1 MTGVERKRE
10 MIINFAYYA
19 IILAIFYLFC
29 KYALWLFLPIV
40 IAFITALLLQR
51 PVNAIARKTP
61 IKKGIASVICVML
74 LLLIVVALVVG
85 IGVSAAN
92 YLKDFIAYLGNLF
105 EDTDHL
111 ILQLEDWSI
120 NLVRKLPSAV
130 STILAK
136 NIRELFDGISTALS
150 GEAQQQAAE
159 AAKAATDAA
168 NTAASSFN
176 FDFSWIKTPLTS
188 VISTAKQIPSILTSF
203 LITLIASCFLT
214 ADFDTFKNFV
224 KNQLSEKRRRDISRA
239 RSLLRNTFSKMLR
252 AYALIILITF
262 SEMLIG
268 LTALKLIGVYKSS
281 YIVIIAAITAIVDIL
296 PVLGTGTV
304 IIPWA
309 VYSLFKGQIGMAIG
323 LIVIYIAISVIRQVI
338 EPKLV
343 AGQLGLPPFVTII
356 GMFVGLK
363 LFGFLGMFIMPIM
376 IIMIKLLNDE
386 GIIHLWKT
394 GEEKETKPDGENT
407 DDKGADGTDNKNGE
421 EDKAESES
429 EESVNIKA
437 NSESAQ

>member
-1 MTGVERKRE
+1 MANVERKRE
-10 MIINFAYYA
+10 TIINIVYYA
-19 IILAIFYLFC
+19 IILALFYYFC
-29 KYALWLFLPIV
+29 KYALWLFLPIF
-40 IAFITALLLQR
+40 IAFVVALLLQR
-51 PVNAIARKTP
+51 PVNSIAKKTP
-61 IKKGIASVICVML
+61 IKKGVASVICVL
-74 LLLIVVALVVG
+74 LLLFVIVALIVG

-92 YLKDFIAYLGNLF
+92 YLKDFITYLGTLF
-105 EDTDHL
+105 ENTEHL
-111 ILQLEDWSI
+111 LIQLEDWTI
-120 NLVRKLPSAV
+120 NIVRRLPDAV
-130 STILAK
+130 SNILTK
-136 NIRELFDGISTALS
+136 NVRELFDGFSAALAGDANSSQTVDSTA
-150 GEAQQQAAE
+150 QAIQS
-159 AAKAATDAA
+159 A
-168 NTAASSFN
+168 NAFS

-188 VISTAKQIPSILTSF
+188 VISTAKQIPSMLTSF

-214 ADFDTFKNFV
+214 ADFDTFKSFI
-224 KNQLSEKRRRDISRA
+224 KNQLSDKRIKDIRRA
-239 RSLLRNTFSKMLR
+239 RTLLRTTFSKMLK

-281 YIVIIAAITAIVDIL
+281 YILIISALIAVVDIL
-296 PVLGTGTV
+296 PVFGTGTV

-309 VYSLFKGQIGMAIG
+309 IYSLFKGEIGMAIG
-323 LIVIYIAISVIRQVI
+323 LVVIYIAISVIRQVI

-394 GEEKETKPDGENT
+394 GKE
-407 DDKGADGTDNKNGE
+407 
-421 EDKAESES
+421 KAEKSEKTS
-429 EESVNIKA
+429 TDQKQTEI
-437 NSESAQ
+437 

>member
-61 IKKGIASVICVML
+61 IKKGPASVICVML
-74 LLLIVVALVVG
+74 LLLIAVALIVG

-92 YLKDFIAYLGNLF
+92 YLRDFIAYLGTLF
-105 EDTDHL
+105 EDTDDL
-111 ILQLEDWSI
+111 ILQLENWSI

-130 STILAK
+130 STILTK
-136 NIRELFDGISTALS
+136 NIRELFEGISASLS
-150 GEAQQQAAE
+150 GEAQQAAQAA
-159 AAKAATDAA
+159 KTATDAA
-168 NTAASSFN
+168 AGAAGSFS

-188 VISTAKQIPSILTSF
+188 VISTAKQIPSMLTSF

-224 KNQLSEKRRRDISRA
+224 KNQLSEKRRKDISRA

-262 SEMLIG
+262 VEMSIG

-281 YIVIIAAITAIVDIL
+281 YIIIIAAITAIVDIL

-309 VYSLFKGQIGMAIG
+309 AYSLFKGEIGMAVG

-386 GIIHLWKT
+386 GILHIWKT
-394 GEEKETKPDGENT
+394 GEESQKTAEEAEAPSGESDGS
-407 DDKGADGTDNKNGE
+407 K
-421 EDKAESES
+421 ES
-429 EESVNIKA
+429 EENKESPEA
-437 NSESAQ
+437 PESENAAE